1 MRSLFKDIRFAIR
14 MLYKTPSLSLIAVLT
29 VALGVGA
36 TTHTFSVVYG
46 SVIKGLPFEGSERLM
61 SVSWTRPSHGI
72 TQSSVPSHD
81 WMDWREQQTVFED
94 LAGYYP
100 GTVNVADDEGRPER
114 FDGAFVSANAFAQ
127 TGVVPILGRTF
138 LEGEDEPGAAPTIVI
153 GYDVWQ
159 NRYGGD
165 PDVIGKVIQANA
177 RPHTIIGVMPARF
190 HFPFSATVWVPIA
203 LDPLQ
208 YERGEGMWLEVFGRL
223 EQGVTPD
230 EAMVQMTAIAQRLAT
245 DYPETNEGSGVVITP
260 FTERYMPTE
269 IVAVL
274 YAMLVAVF
282 GVLFIACAN
291 VANLLLARAAVRS
304 KEVAIRSALGASR
317 FRVIRQLLAEA
328 TVIAVVG
335 GAIGLVIASV
345 GINFFN
351 NALVDIEKPYW
362 IDIQLHPPV
371 LLFALAITLVASL
384 VSGTV
389 PALKASGADI
399 NEILKDESKG
409 SSSFRMSRFSTG
421 LVMGEIALS
430 CALLVAAG
438 LMVKSVV
445 NIKTLDM
452 GFDAENVFTARVGLF
467 ETDYPDSD
475 SRLQFYERLLER
487 LRALPGTR
495 SAALTTNLPAT
506 GSGRSRFAV
515 EGESYP
521 TDQDYPLTYGAYI
534 TPGFFETFGVSL
546 SQGRDFGTQ
555 DSEDNVPVTIVN
567 QSFARRF
574 FPNESPI
581 GKRIRQGTSDSEEP
595 WLTVV
600 GVVPDLHIGG
610 GVGGI
615 GDDARQP
622 EQIYT
627 PHAQSPEIRFISL
640 AVKTAGPP
648 MGLAPEVRDVVI
660 GLDPNLPIYWVDS
673 MEGAIETNTWA
684 FGLFGSLFTI
694 FGVIALFMSAVG
706 LYGVMAFSV
715 SRRTQEMGIRI
726 ALGAYGKD
734 IIHLVL
740 KKGLVQLG
748 IGMTIGLGLGVALS
762 RPLQLVLFDVNVN
775 DPAVYGAIIATLTLA
790 GLLACL
796 LPARKATRVDVVNA
810 LKPE

>member
-1 MRSLFKDIRFAIR
+1 MRSLLKDIRFAIR
-14 MLYKTPSLSLIAVLT
+14 MLYKTPALSLIAVLT

-46 SVIKGLPFEGSERLM
+46 SVIKGLPFEGSDRLM
-61 SVSWTRPSHGI
+61 SLSWTRPSHGI
-72 TQSSVPSHD
+72 TRSSVPSHD

-127 TGVVPILGRTF
+127 TSVVPILGRTF
-138 LEGEDEPGAAPTIVI
+138 LEGEDEPGAPPTIVI

-165 PDVIGKVIQANA
+165 PDVIGKVIQTNA
-177 RPHTIIGVMPARF
+177 RPHTIIGVMPAGF
-190 HFPFSATVWVPIA
+190 HFPFSATVWVPLA

-208 YERGEGMWLEVFGRL
+208 FERGEGNWLEVFGRL
-223 EQGVTPD
+223 KRGVTPD
-230 EAMVQMTAIAQRLAT
+230 EAMVQMTAITQRLAT
-245 DYPETNEGSGVVITP
+245 DYPETNEGASAVITP

-291 VANLLLARAAVRS
+291 VANLLLARATVRS

-328 TVIAVVG
+328 TVIAIIG
-335 GAIGLVIASV
+335 GVIGLVIASV

-475 SRLQFYERLLER
+475 GPQ
-487 LRALPGTR
+487 
-495 SAALTTNLPAT
+495 
-506 GSGRSRFAV
+506 RSR
-515 EGESYP
+515 P
-521 TDQDYPLTYGAYI
+521 T
-534 TPGFFETFGVSL
+534 S
-546 SQGRDFGTQ
+546 
-555 DSEDNVPVTIVN
+555 
-567 QSFARRF
+567 
-574 FPNESPI
+574 
-581 GKRIRQGTSDSEEP
+581 
-595 WLTVV
+595 
-600 GVVPDLHIGG
+600 
-610 GVGGI
+610 
-615 GDDARQP
+615 RQP
-622 EQIYT
+622 E
-627 PHAQSPEIRFISL
+627 A
-640 AVKTAGPP
+640 
-648 MGLAPEVRDVVI
+648 
-660 GLDPNLPIYWVDS
+660 
-673 MEGAIETNTWA
+673 
-684 FGLFGSLFTI
+684 
-694 FGVIALFMSAVG
+694 AVG
-706 LYGVMAFSV
+706 NS
-715 SRRTQEMGIRI
+715 
-726 ALGAYGKD
+726 
-734 IIHLVL
+734 
-740 KKGLVQLG
+740 QLR
-748 IGMTIGLGLGVALS
+748 V
-762 RPLQLVLFDVNVN
+762 
-775 DPAVYGAIIATLTLA
+775 
-790 GLLACL
+790 
-796 LPARKATRVDVVNA
+796 KATPRTRTILGPTGQSSPPDSSRHSA
-810 LKPE
+810 SA